1 MEDVETY
8 DMNVRDAGVLFY
20 AKVIED
26 YEPPTEVRWMMVKLS
41 TPILLSLSLSVSLSL
56 WPALSAAILFFCW
69 RFCRYVETPTEICH
83 AYAHPRR
90 QQHQQRCGYGPLPPP
105 LPFLPSP
112 LSLPLSR

>member
-41 TPILLSLSLSVSLSL
+41 TPILLSLSLSVSLSVAGSL
-56 WPALSAAILFFCW
+56 
-69 RFCRYVETPTEICH
+69 CRHSVLLL
-83 AYAHPRR
+83 A
-90 QQHQQRCGYGPLPPP
+90 
-105 LPFLPSP
+105 P
-112 LSLPLSR
+112 LSLC